1 MPSSRRLDRLEDI
14 VTNCERI
21 ARHTAGMSREAYFG
35 DEKTI
40 DAVER
45 CLERISEAAVRLGPE
60 LDARY
65 GTAPWKQARGIGN
78 ILRHKSD
85 EVVDDLIWASIEADI
100 PRLRESAL
108 KEMHRLKSSADH
120 GGTTS

>member
-1 MPSSRRLDRLEDI
+1 MPSSRHLDRLEDI

-21 ARHTAGMSREAYFG
+21 ARHTAGMSRDAYFA

-45 CLERISEAAVRLGPE
+45 CLQRISEAAMKLGPE

-78 ILRHKSD
+78 ILRHKYD

-108 KEMHRLKSSADH
+108 REIARLRSSAEDAS
-120 GGTTS
+120 TA

>member
-1 MPSSRRLDRLEDI
+1 MPSRRYLDRLEDI

-21 ARHTAGMSREAYFG
+21 ARHTAGMSREAYFA

-45 CLERISEAAVRLGPE
+45 CLERISEAAVKLGPE

-65 GTAPWKQARGIGN
+65 RDAPWKEARGIGN
-78 ILRHKSD
+78 ILRHKYD
-85 EVVDDLIWASIEADI
+85 EIVDDLIWASIATDI
-100 PRLRESAL
+100 PRLCESAL
-108 KEMHRLKSSADH
+108 KEIHRLKSSADD
-120 GGTTS
+120 GGTTA